1 MTQASKETIESA
13 IELNS
18 SLRVGC
24 YYNAIMK
31 VHRHFETVGIP
42 RWNFQKIIYKLFGR
56 DINLSSYL

>member
-42 RWNFQKIIYKLFGR
+42 R
-56 DINLSSYL
+56 